1 MLFSIPL
8 VKQLVSWMGGIR
20 ADRAAIK
27 KVLRRPREGSGGF
40 LDGIAGMFESGGG
53 GRDEV
58 FALGARSGAFR
69 LAVEH
74 GVVVMGGYC
83 FGATD
88 IMSAWH
94 GARRRARRRA
104 VTPRGRRRLGGAL
117 VRVGRRFVRRRARTT
132 AAAQRSRRFEIV
144 SRLCPTHQ
152 SRRQWRATHPH
163 CPPRVQRPPLFTATP
178 TMRPSLLADR
188 STGVMKSL
196 SRRWRVSLLVP
207 HGRWFL
213 PVPRRA
219 PLVLVYAP
227 PVEAPRDEHPT
238 DEAVAAVRRAFLG
251 RVRQAFETGKK
262 LYGWDDRR
270 LIIK

>member
-1 MLFSIPL
+1 
-8 VKQLVSWMGGIR
+8 
-20 ADRAAIK
+20 
-27 KVLRRPREGSGGF
+27 
-40 LDGIAGMFESGGG
+40 
-53 GRDEV
+53 
-58 FALGARSGAFR
+58 
-69 LAVEH
+69 
-74 GVVVMGGYC
+74 
-83 FGATD
+83 
-88 IMSAWH
+88 
-94 GARRRARRRA
+94 
-104 VTPRGRRRLGGAL
+104 
-117 VRVGRRFVRRRARTT
+117 
-132 AAAQRSRRFEIV
+132 
-144 SRLCPTHQ
+144 
-152 SRRQWRATHPH
+152 
-163 CPPRVQRPPLFTATP
+163 
-178 TMRPSLLADR
+178 MRPSLLADR